1 MSPVDPSSIPTGE
14 QVDASRP
21 TIEVLAYILS
31 TLGIGGIFGWRASKR
46 LRRYEE
52 KVFNAQASAD
62 TAKSVAEAAHVAA
75 TTVQANLDKLEDEI
89 KAEFISKA
97 DHASVQSNCVSGLVN
112 RILLILEER
121 DRDRDNKIHEKM
133 AAVCKEVAAL
143 SKEVAVLSNE
153 IRRVNERR
161 HLDN

>member
-1 MSPVDPSSIPTGE
+1 MSPVDPSALPTGE
-14 QVDASRP
+14 QVEASRP
-21 TIEVLAYILS
+21 VLGVLAYVAS
-31 TLGIGGIFGWRASKR
+31 VLGIGALFGWRASKR

-52 KVFNAQASAD
+52 KAFNAQASAD

-89 KAEFISKA
+89 KAEFISKTE
-97 DHASVQSNCVSGLVN
+97 HSTSLSGLVN

-153 IRRVNERR
+153 IRRVHARR
-161 HLDN
+161 HADN

>member
-1 MSPVDPSSIPTGE
+1 MSPVDPSALPTGE
-14 QVDASRP
+14 QVEASRP
-21 TIEVLAYILS
+21 VLGVLAYVASILGAGA
-31 TLGIGGIFGWRASKR
+31 LFGWAASKR
-46 LRRYEE
+46 LLRYEE
-52 KVFNAQASAD
+52 KAFNAQASAD

>member
-14 QVDASRP
+14 QVEASRP
-21 TIEVLAYILS
+21 VLEVLAYILS

-52 KVFNAQASAD
+52 KAFNAQASAD

-89 KAEFISKA
+89 KVEFVSKA
-97 DHASVQSNCVSGLVN
+97 DHASIQNNCVSGLVN

-143 SKEVAVLSNE
+143 SQEVAVLSNE
-153 IRRVNERR
+153 IRRINERR
-161 HLDN
+161 HADN

>member
-1 MSPVDPSSIPTGE
+1 MSPMDPSVLPTGE
-14 QVDASRP
+14 QVEASKP
-21 TIEVLAYILS
+21 VMAVATYIVGVLGMGAL
-31 TLGIGGIFGWRASKR
+31 FGWAASKR

-52 KVFNAQASAD
+52 KIFNAQASAD
-62 TAKSVAEAAHVAA
+62 TARSVAEAAHVAA

-97 DHASVQSNCVSGLVN
+97 EHSTIQNNCVSGLVN

-133 AAVCKEVAAL
+133 AAMCKNIAEL
-143 SKEVAVLSNE
+143 STAVAVLTSEVRRSNGGK
-153 IRRVNERR
+153 
-161 HLDN
+161 HADN

>member
-1 MSPVDPSSIPTGE
+1 ME
-14 QVDASRP
+14 ASRP
-21 TIEVLAYILS
+21 VIGVLAYVASILGAGA
-31 TLGIGGIFGWRASKR
+31 LFGWVASKR

-52 KVFNAQASAD
+52 KAFNAQASAG

-97 DHASVQSNCVSGLVN
+97 DHASIQSNCVSGLVN

-133 AAVCKEVAAL
+133 AAMCKNIAEL
-143 SKEVAVLSNE
+143 STAVAVLSNE

>member
-133 AAVCKEVAAL
+133 AAMCKNIAEL
-143 SKEVAVLSNE
+143 STAVAVLTSEVRRSNGGK
-153 IRRVNERR
+153 
-161 HLDN
+161 HADN

>member
-97 DHASVQSNCVSGLVN
+97 EHSTIQNNYVSGLVN
-112 RILLILEER
+112 RILLILEKH

-133 AAVCKEVAAL
+133 AAMCKNIAEL
-143 SKEVAVLSNE
+143 STAVAVLTSEVRRSNGGK
-153 IRRVNERR
+153 
-161 HLDN
+161 HADN

>member
-1 MSPVDPSSIPTGE
+1 MSPVDPSALPTGE
-14 QVDASRP
+14 QVEASRP
-21 TIEVLAYILS
+21 VIEVLAYVASILGAGA
-31 TLGIGGIFGWRASKR
+31 LFGWVASKR

-52 KVFNAQASAD
+52 KAFNAQASAD

-75 TTVQANLDKLEDEI
+75 TTVQSNLDKLEDEI

-97 DHASVQSNCVSGLVN
+97 EHSTSLSGLVN

-121 DRDRDNKIHEKM
+121 DRDLDNKIHEKM
-133 AAVCKEVAAL
+133 AAMCREVATL

-161 HLDN
+161 HTDN

>member
-1 MSPVDPSSIPTGE
+1 MSPVDPSALPTGE
-14 QVDASRP
+14 QVEASRP
-21 TIEVLAYILS
+21 VIEVLAYILS

-52 KVFNAQASAD
+52 KIFNAQASAD
-62 TAKSVAEAAHVAA
+62 TAKTMAESAHVAA
-75 TTVQANLDKLEDEI
+75 TAVQANLDKLEDEI

-97 DHASVQSNCVSGLVN
+97 EHASIQTGLVN

-133 AAVCKEVAAL
+133 AAMCREVATL

-153 IRRVNERR
+153 IRRVNERK
-161 HLDN
+161 HSDN

>member
-31 TLGIGGIFGWRASKR
+31 TLGVGGIFGWRASKR

-52 KVFNAQASAD
+52 KVFNAQVSAD

-75 TTVQANLDKLEDEI
+75 TTVQANLDKLEDEV

-97 DHASVQSNCVSGLVN
+97 EHSTIQNNCVSGLVN

-133 AAVCKEVAAL
+133 AAMCKNIAEL
-143 SKEVAVLSNE
+143 STAVAVLASEVRRSNG
-153 IRRVNERR
+153 RDT
-161 HLDN
+161 H

>member
-1 MSPVDPSSIPTGE
+1 MSPVDPSALPIGE
-14 QVDASRP
+14 QVEASRP
-21 TIEVLAYILS
+21 VIEVLAYVASIL
-31 TLGIGGIFGWRASKR
+31 GVGGILGWRASKR

-52 KVFNAQASAD
+52 KVFTTQASAD

-97 DHASVQSNCVSGLVN
+97 EHSTIQNNCVSGLVN

-133 AAVCKEVAAL
+133 AAMCKNIAEL
-143 SKEVAVLSNE
+143 STAVAVLSNE
-153 IRRVNERR
+153 IRRVNERK
-161 HLDN
+161 HSDN

>member
-1 MSPVDPSSIPTGE
+1 MSPVDPSALPTGE
-14 QVDASRP
+14 QVEASRP
-21 TIEVLAYILS
+21 VIGVLAYVASILGAGA
-31 TLGIGGIFGWRASKR
+31 LFGWVASKR

-52 KVFNAQASAD
+52 NAFNAQASAG

-97 DHASVQSNCVSGLVN
+97 DHASIQSNCVSGLVN

-133 AAVCKEVAAL
+133 AAMCKNIAEL
-143 SKEVAVLSNE
+143 STAVAVLSNE
-153 IRRVNERR
+153 IRRINERR
-161 HLDN
+161 HADN

>member
-1 MSPVDPSSIPTGE
+1 MSPMDPSVLPTGE
-14 QVDASRP
+14 QVEASKP
-21 TIEVLAYILS
+21 VMAVAAYIAGV
-31 TLGIGGIFGWRASKR
+31 LGIGALFGWRASKR

-62 TAKSVAEAAHVAA
+62 TAKAMAESAHVAA

-89 KAEFISKA
+89 KAEFVSKA
-97 DHASVQSNCVSGLVN
+97 EHASIQNNCVSGLVN

-133 AAVCKEVAAL
+133 AAMCREVATL
-143 SKEVAVLSNE
+143 SKEVAVLSIEVRRINE
-153 IRRVNERR
+153 HR
-161 HLDN
+161 HADN

>member
-1 MSPVDPSSIPTGE
+1 MSPVDPSALPTGE
-14 QVDASRP
+14 QVEASRP
-21 TIEVLAYILS
+21 VIGVLAYVASILGAGA
-31 TLGIGGIFGWRASKR
+31 LFGWVASKR

-52 KVFNAQASAD
+52 NAFNAQASAG

-97 DHASVQSNCVSGLVN
+97 DHASIQSNCVSGLVN

-133 AAVCKEVAAL
+133 AAMCKNIAEL
-143 SKEVAVLSNE
+143 STAVAVLSNE

>member
-89 KAEFISKA
+89 KAEFVSKA
-97 DHASVQSNCVSGLVN
+97 DHASIQNNCVSGLVN

-133 AAVCKEVAAL
+133 AAMCKNIAEL
-143 SKEVAVLSNE
+143 STAVAVLTSEVRRSNGGK
-153 IRRVNERR
+153 
-161 HLDN
+161 HADN

>member
-1 MSPVDPSSIPTGE
+1 MSPVDPSALPTGE
-14 QVDASRP
+14 QVEASRP
-21 TIEVLAYILS
+21 TIEVLAYILT
-31 TLGIGGIFGWRASKR
+31 TLGVGGIFGWRASKR

-52 KVFNAQASAD
+52 KAFNAQASAG

-97 DHASVQSNCVSGLVN
+97 DHASIQSNCVSGLVN

-133 AAVCKEVAAL
+133 AAMCKNIAEL
-143 SKEVAVLSNE
+143 STAVAVLSNE

-161 HLDN
+161 HADN

>member
-1 MSPVDPSSIPTGE
+1 MSPVDPSVLPTGE
-14 QVDASRP
+14 QVEASKP
-21 TIEVLAYILS
+21 VMAVSAYIAGV
-31 TLGIGGIFGWRASKR
+31 LGIGALFGWRASKR

-52 KVFNAQASAD
+52 KVFNAQVSAD

-97 DHASVQSNCVSGLVN
+97 DHASIQSNCVSGLVN

-133 AAVCKEVAAL
+133 AAMCKNIAEL
-143 SKEVAVLSNE
+143 STAVAVLTSEVRRSNGGK
-153 IRRVNERR
+153 
-161 HLDN
+161 HADN

>member
-1 MSPVDPSSIPTGE
+1 MSPVDPSALPTGE
-14 QVDASRP
+14 QVEASRP
-21 TIEVLAYILS
+21 VLEVLAYVASILGAGA
-31 TLGIGGIFGWRASKR
+31 LFGWVASKR

-52 KVFNAQASAD
+52 EVFNAQVSAD

-97 DHASVQSNCVSGLVN
+97 EHASIQNNCVSGLVN

-133 AAVCKEVAAL
+133 AAMCKNIAEL
-143 SKEVAVLSNE
+143 STAVAVLTSEVRRSNGGK
-153 IRRVNERR
+153 
-161 HLDN
+161 HADN

>member
-1 MSPVDPSSIPTGE
+1 MSPVDPSALPTGE
-14 QVDASRP
+14 QVEASRP
-21 TIEVLAYILS
+21 VLEVLAYVASILGAGA
-31 TLGIGGIFGWRASKR
+31 LFGWAASKR

-89 KAEFISKA
+89 KAEFISKTE
-97 DHASVQSNCVSGLVN
+97 HSTSLSGLVN

-153 IRRVNERR
+153 IRRVHARR
-161 HLDN
+161 HADN

>member
-1 MSPVDPSSIPTGE
+1 MSPVDPSALPTGE
-14 QVDASRP
+14 QVEASRP
-21 TIEVLAYILS
+21 VLEVLAYVASILGAGA
-31 TLGIGGIFGWRASKR
+31 LFGWAASKR

-89 KAEFISKA
+89 KAEFISKTE
-97 DHASVQSNCVSGLVN
+97 HSTSLSGLVN

-153 IRRVNERR
+153 IRRVHERR
-161 HLDN
+161 HADN

>member
-1 MSPVDPSSIPTGE
+1 MSPVDPSALPTGE
-14 QVDASRP
+14 QVEASRP
-21 TIEVLAYILS
+21 VLEVLVYVAS
-31 TLGIGGIFGWRASKR
+31 VLGIGALFGWRASKR

-52 KVFNAQASAD
+52 KAFNAQASAD

-89 KAEFISKA
+89 KVEFVSKA
-97 DHASVQSNCVSGLVN
+97 DHASIQNNCVSGLVN

-133 AAVCKEVAAL
+133 AAMCKNIAEL
-143 SKEVAVLSNE
+143 STAVAVLSNE

>member
-14 QVDASRP
+14 QVEASRP
-21 TIEVLAYILS
+21 VLEVLAYILS

-46 LRRYEE
+46 LRRYGE
-52 KVFNAQASAD
+52 KAFNAQASAD

-89 KAEFISKA
+89 KVEFVSKA
-97 DHASVQSNCVSGLVN
+97 EHSTIQNNCVSGLVN

-133 AAVCKEVAAL
+133 AAMCKNIAEL
-143 SKEVAVLSNE
+143 STAVAVLTSEVRRSNGGK
-153 IRRVNERR
+153 
-161 HLDN
+161 HADN

>member
-1 MSPVDPSSIPTGE
+1 MSPVDPSALPTGE
-14 QVDASRP
+14 QVEASRP
-21 TIEVLAYILS
+21 VLEVLAYVAS
-31 TLGIGGIFGWRASKR
+31 VLGIGALFGWRASKR

-52 KVFNAQASAD
+52 KAFNAQASAD

-89 KAEFISKA
+89 KVEFVSKA
-97 DHASVQSNCVSGLVN
+97 DHASIQNNCVSGLVN

-133 AAVCKEVAAL
+133 AAMCKNIAEL
-143 SKEVAVLSNE
+143 STAVAVLSNE

>member
-1 MSPVDPSSIPTGE
+1 MSPVDPSALPTGE
-14 QVDASRP
+14 QVEASRP
-21 TIEVLAYILS
+21 VIGVLAYVASILGAGA
-31 TLGIGGIFGWRASKR
+31 LFGWVASKR

-52 KVFNAQASAD
+52 KAFNAQASAG

-97 DHASVQSNCVSGLVN
+97 DHASIQSNCVSGLVN

-133 AAVCKEVAAL
+133 AAMCKNIAEL
-143 SKEVAVLSNE
+143 STAVAVLSNE

-161 HLDN
+161 HADN

>member
-1 MSPVDPSSIPTGE
+1 MSPVDPSALPTGE
-14 QVDASRP
+14 QVEASRP
-21 TIEVLAYILS
+21 VIEVLAYVAGV
-31 TLGIGGIFGWRASKR
+31 LGIGTLFGWRASKR

-89 KAEFISKA
+89 KAEFISKTE
-97 DHASVQSNCVSGLVN
+97 HSTSLSGLVN

-153 IRRVNERR
+153 IRRVHERR
-161 HLDN
+161 HADN

>member
-1 MSPVDPSSIPTGE
+1 MSPVDPSALPTGE
-14 QVDASRP
+14 QVEASRP
-21 TIEVLAYILS
+21 VIEVLAYVASI
-31 TLGIGGIFGWRASKR
+31 LGIGALFGWRAGKR

-75 TTVQANLDKLEDEI
+75 TAVQSNLDKLEDDI
-89 KAEFISKA
+89 KAEFVSKA
-97 DHASVQSNCVSGLVN
+97 EHASIQNNCVSGLVN

-133 AAVCKEVAAL
+133 AAMCKNIAEL
-143 SKEVAVLSNE
+143 STAVAVLTSEVRRSNG
-153 IRRVNERR
+153 RR
-161 HLDN
+161 HTNN